1 MHLPPG
7 LMILQNPEDDEA
19 EVSIDLV
26 WHVFMLVTSWLIVLI
41 LLCCGTTSLRKII

>member
-19 EVSIDLV
+19 EVRIDRG
-26 WHVFMLVTSWLIVLI
+26 WHVFVLVTSYLIVLI
-41 LLCCGTTSLRKII
+41 LLCCGTTFLRKIM